1 MDKWIQLLID
11 VTEISIIIV
20 IMIHLLPILLMSP
33 GWTILVVLLIALITK
48 KKK

>member
-33 GWTILVVLLIALITK
+33 VWTILIVLSIALITK